1 MYRFMGA
8 LSKETYGQV
17 TGNEE
22 LIKSAKPLKYFNRM
36 VPVAKEAMLLMATYD
51 DDFRKDWDIKLQ
63 AGY

>member
-1 MYRFMGA
+1 
-8 LSKETYGQV
+8 
-17 TGNEE
+17 
-22 LIKSAKPLKYFNRM
+22 M